1 MKVKHH
7 IYLLAIIAICFS
19 NKGKAQ
25 DIHYA
30 QFHNVPLYQ
39 SPAMTGVMSADYRIA
54 GVYRSQ
60 WESVPVQYKTFAL
73 GFDAKVLETK
83 SGILAAGLLL
93 SRDQAGDSNLSLT
106 SATLSLAYTLKMGK
120 KSLVTLG
127 FNAGSAQRSF
137 DFLKLTFDNQFNG
150 DQFIAESSTG
160 EDFGSTKNFYID
172 MGAGLNYRFQASRR
186 TKFDIGVAGLHFNQ
200 PNQAFDGND
209 EINLPI
215 RLTTYLNGSFR
226 LSTKSDILIRGLLHK
241 QSAYQEVA
249 VGAGW
254 RYHLSTKKSKETSIA
269 FSTHYRLGDAIIPMI
284 EVEYASWRAG
294 FSYDINVSDFNIASS
309 NRGGP
314 EITLQYLITKVKR
327 LPDYKSCP
335 IF

>member
-1 MKVKHH
+1 MKHH
-7 IYLLAIIAICFS
+7 IYILVTITICFFS
-19 NKGKAQ
+19 MGKAQ

-39 SPAMTGVMSADYRIA
+39 SPAMTGVMSADYRLT

-60 WESVPVQYKTFAL
+60 WETVPVQYKTFAL

-83 SGILAAGLLL
+83 SGVLAAGLLL

-106 SATLSLAYTLKMGK
+106 AATLSLAYTLKIGK
-120 KSLVTLG
+120 KSLATLG
-127 FNAGSAQRSF
+127 FNVGSAQRSF
-137 DFLKLTFDNQFNG
+137 DFLELTFDNQFNG
-150 DQFIAESSTG
+150 DQFVAESSTG
-160 EDFGSTKNFYID
+160 ENFGSTRKNYID

-200 PNQAFDGND
+200 PNQAFNSSKPIG
-209 EINLPI
+209 LPI

-226 LSTKSDILIRGLLHK
+226 LSTKSDILLRGLMHK
-241 QSAYQEVA
+241 QSAYQEIA
-249 VGAGW
+249 IGAGW
-254 RYHLSTKKSKETSIA
+254 RYHLSLKKSKETSIA
-269 FSTHYRLGDAIIPMI
+269 LSTHYRLGDAIIPMI
-284 EVEYASWRAG
+284 EIEYARWRAG
-294 FSYDINVSDFNIASS
+294 FSYDINTSDFNIASN

-314 EITLQYLITKVKR
+314 EITLQYLITKVKP
-327 LPDYKSCP
+327 LPEYKSCP